1 MARKKLLWTVYPYYL
16 LIIFAAILAV
26 WLYAAQKMRTVYTE
40 SVVSTLEAEARLI
53 EGQAL
58 LHLENEDL
66 GRLDSLCK
74 DLGPRSGTR
83 ITVVSVDGLVLGDSD
98 ENPSE
103 MENHG
108 RRPEILQALS
118 GEVGTSTR
126 YSNTLQ
132 KNMMYLAVPLNLG
145 GGMAG
150 VLRTSI
156 PVTSIDEE
164 LSSLNTKVALGGLLI
179 VIVATFISLLIF
191 RRISK
196 PLRELTQ
203 GADLFAGGELNT
215 RLAAPDIEEI
225 DTLANAMNHMATQLK
240 ERIDTIAR
248 QRNEQEAVLASMT
261 EGVVAIDGNECIINL
276 NDAAAAIFDV
286 EQSWARGRSVQE
298 VMRHAELNSFAS
310 RALDCVEP
318 IEAEIAVDG
327 ARQRYLRVHGSV
339 LRDAEGNRSGAVLV
353 LNDST
358 RLRRLESI
366 RQEFVA
372 NVSHELKTPITAIRG
387 FVETLQDGAIDSPVD
402 AARFL
407 DIIVKQTH
415 RLTSIVDDLLSLSR
429 IEKEADGDEI
439 ELLSG
444 DLKSVVRS
452 ALQVCEPRAAAR
464 SIRLDS
470 EGCKSVNANVNSRY
484 LEQAVVNLIDNAIKY
499 SDEDS
504 VVRVAIEKHDDE
516 AVISVIDQGSGIA
529 QQHLSRLFERFY
541 RVDKARSREVGGTG
555 LGLAIVKHTAL
566 AHDGFVDVES
576 TPGQGSVFRIY
587 LPLKA

>member
-26 WLYAAQKMRTVYTE
+26 WLYATQKMRTVYTD
-40 SVVSTLEAEARLI
+40 SVVSTLKAEARLI
-53 EGQAL
+53 EGDAL
-58 LHLENEDL
+58 QILED
-66 GRLDSLCK
+66 GDSARLDLLCK
-74 DLGPRSGTR
+74 DLGQRSGTR
-83 ITVVSVDGLVLGDSD
+83 VTVTDMKGLVLGDSD
-98 ENPSE
+98 ENPAE

-108 RRPEILQALS
+108 RRPEILQALL
-118 GEVGTSTR
+118 GGIGTSSR

-132 KNMMYLAVPLNLG
+132 KNMMYLAVPLNLDG
-145 GGMAG
+145 KIVG

-164 LSSLNTKVALGGLLI
+164 LSSLNAKVALGGLLI
-179 VIVATFISLLIF
+179 VVVATLISLLIF
-191 RRISK
+191 RRISS
-196 PLRELTQ
+196 PLRELTH
-203 GADLFAGGELNT
+203 GADLFARGELHT

-225 DTLANAMNHMATQLK
+225 DTLANSMNHMATQLN

-261 EGVVAIDGNECIINL
+261 EGVVAIDGNERIINL
-276 NDAAAAIFDV
+276 NDAAAVIFDV
-286 EQSWARGRSVQE
+286 EKSWAKGRSVQE
-298 VMRHAELNSFAS
+298 VMRNADLNSFAS

-318 IEAEIAVDG
+318 IEAEIAIEGV
-327 ARQRYLRVHGSV
+327 RQRYLRVHGSV
-339 LRDAEGNRSGAVLV
+339 LRDAEGKRSGAVIV

-387 FVETLQDGAIDSPVD
+387 FVETLQDGAINSPED
-402 AARFL
+402 AERFL
-407 DIIVKQTH
+407 EIIVKQTH
-415 RLTSIVDDLLSLSR
+415 RLSSIVDDLLSLSR

-439 ELLSG
+439 ELLPG
-444 DLKSVVRS
+444 DLKSVVRN
-452 ALQVCEPRAAAR
+452 ALQVCAPRATAR
-464 SIRLDS
+464 RITLES
-470 EGCKSVNANVNSRY
+470 EDCQSVNARVNSRY
-484 LEQAVVNLIDNAIKY
+484 LEQAVINLVDNAIKY
-499 SDEDS
+499 SGEDS
-504 VVRVAIEKHDDE
+504 TVRVTVEKLDDK

-529 QQHLSRLFERFY
+529 EQHLARLFERFY

-566 AHDGFVDVES
+566 AHGGFVDVES
-576 TPGQGSVFRIY
+576 TPGQGSVFRIH